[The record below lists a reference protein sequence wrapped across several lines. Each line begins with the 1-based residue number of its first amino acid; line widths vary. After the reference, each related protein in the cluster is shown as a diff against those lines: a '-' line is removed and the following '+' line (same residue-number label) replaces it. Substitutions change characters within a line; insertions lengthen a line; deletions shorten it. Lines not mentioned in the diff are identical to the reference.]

1 MHNAELGC
9 ARLTQLG
16 RAARGSICQTIKN
29 NYNYFH

>member
-16 RAARGSICQTIKN
+16 RAARGTYLSN
-29 NYNYFH
+29 NYKQLIFLH